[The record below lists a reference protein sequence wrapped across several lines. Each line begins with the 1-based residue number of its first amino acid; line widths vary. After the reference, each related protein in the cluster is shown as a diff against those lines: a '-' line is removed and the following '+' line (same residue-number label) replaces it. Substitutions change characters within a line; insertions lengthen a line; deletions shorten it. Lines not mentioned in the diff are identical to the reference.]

1 VTTSETD
8 TAACTRASN
17 PWVILGIVV
26 TATFMQL
33 VDVSIVNVAV
43 PSIQRDLDTTYS
55 DVQFVLI
62 GYTLAFASLLVTS
75 SRLGDLLDRRRIFLG
90 GMTVFAAASALC
102 GAATSPAMLIW
113 SRVLQGLGGALMFPQ
128 VLAIIQVVFPPK
140 ERGKAFGVVGATIG
154 IATITGP
161 LLGGLLLAWDPAGL
175 QWRSIF
181 YVNLPIALAALAFG
195 ARYLPSSRNPHA
207 VGLDLG
213 GVVLSTAALVAIVYP
228 LTVGREQGWPLWG
241 FVVLGAGLVLLVAFL
256 VYESR
261 FGRRGGHPLV
271 PTALFSD
278 PAFRPGLGLGLI
290 FFAGLAPFFFAL
302 SLYLQIGFGFT
313 PLHAGLT
320 TFPFA
325 LGSGFASAASDR
337 LVRRFGRVVLVA
349 GTGILVTA
357 MLVLS
362 WAVRFIGTDL
372 QSWKLWPILVLGG
385 VGLGL
390 FVAPFLSVVLAGIR
404 PANAGAAS
412 GVLSTAQ
419 QIGGTVGIAVIGI
432 VLFGALGHNA
442 GWAADQAGGPLA
454 ADLATAGL
462 PGPARAGVVQGF
474 RTCFV
479 DRTSQADPTV
489 TPPSCARLTSASASS
504 SASAAAADGTGS
516 RVGAAAQ
523 TAGSLALRENFSRS
537 FSETLWYEAAVFLL
551 SLLLALR
558 LPRPATHLHGGREQA
573 AAAPPAAT

>member
-1 VTTSETD
+1 
-8 TAACTRASN
+8 
-17 PWVILGIVV
+17 
-26 TATFMQL
+26 MQL

-43 PSIQRDLDTTYS
+43 PSIQRDLGTTYS

-62 GYTLAFASLLVTS
+62 GYTLAFASLLVTA
-75 SRLGDLLDRRRIFLG
+75 SRLGDLLDRRRVFLG
-90 GMTVFAAASALC
+90 GMAVFAAASALC

-113 SRVLQGLGGALMFPQ
+113 ARVLQGLGGALMFPQ

-181 YVNLPIALAALAFG
+181 YVNLPIAMAALAFG

-213 GVVLSTAALVAIVYP
+213 GVVLSTTALVAIVYP
-228 LTVGREQGWPLWG
+228 LTVGREQGWPVWG
-241 FVVLGAGLVLLVAFL
+241 FVMLAAGLALLAAF
-256 VYESR
+256 VGYEAR

-271 PTALFSD
+271 PTALFAD

-302 SLYLQIGFGFT
+302 SLYLQVGFGFT

-357 MLVLS
+357 MLLLS

-372 QSWKLWPILVLGG
+372 QSWKLWPILVFGG

-390 FVAPFLSVVLAGIR
+390 FVAPFLSFVLAGIR

-419 QIGGTVGIAVIGI
+419 QIGGTIGIAVIGI

-442 GWAADQAGGPLA
+442 DWAAGRAQGSLT
-454 ADLATAGL
+454 ADLAESGL
-462 PGPARAGVVQGF
+462 PASARAGVVQGF

-479 DRTSQADPTV
+479 ERTSQADPTV
-489 TPPSCARLTSASASS
+489 TPPSCARLTASSPS
-504 SASAAAADGTGS
+504 SASAGGPEAG
-516 RVGAAAQ
+516 VGAATQA
-523 TAGSLALRENFSRS
+523 AGSLALRENFSRS

-558 LPRPATHLHGGREQA
+558 LPRPAPDPHGEPGQA
-573 AAAPPAAT
+573 AAAPPAAA